1 MSKQGRAWKF
11 VGGPKGPRNSLKAAC
26 KAAQEEPQGEKG
38 IFNAETGELYDLL
51 GNPLHVLIKHQH
63 EKTVDMLALVYLTGM
78 LGGPLDPKALVP
90 MIKALGGKFATDI
103 LMRAKEMAEKLAEDK
118 KAAQEEA
125 AQEES
130 PDGDS

>member
-11 VGGPKGPRNSLKAAC
+11 VGGTKGPRNSLKAAC
-26 KAAQEEPQGEKG
+26 KAVQEEPQGEKA
-38 IFNAETGELYDLL
+38 IYNSETGELYDLL

-118 KAAQEEA
+118 KAAQEE
-125 AQEES
+125 S

>member
-1 MSKQGRAWKF
+1 MNKQGRAWKF
-11 VGGPKGPRNSLKAAC
+11 VGGTKGPRNSLKAAC
-26 KAAQEEPQGEKG
+26 KAVQEEPQGEKA
-38 IFNAETGELYDLL
+38 IYNSETGELYDLL

-118 KAAQEEA
+118 KAAQEE
-125 AQEES
+125 S

>member
-1 MSKQGRAWKF
+1 M
-11 VGGPKGPRNSLKAAC
+11 
-26 KAAQEEPQGEKG
+26 
-38 IFNAETGELYDLL
+38 
-51 GNPLHVLIKHQH
+51 
-63 EKTVDMLALVYLTGM
+63 DMLALIYLTGM

-90 MIKALGGKFATDI
+90 MVKSLGGKFATDI